1 MNARELIEACRSR
14 GVKLEAAG
22 DGLAFEGPITDT
34 LIGEL
39 RAHKPEILALLRD
52 EAREAVT
59 EAWGERTAI
68 MQHDAGMTRAN
79 AEHAAAVSTAQRI
92 GKPRLR
98 VWAVKVRTGE
108 RIDSMTLI
116 DPECLDDSEM
126 VADLRRRF
134 GEGRVVSVVL
144 KNEVIA

>member
-1 MNARELIEACRSR
+1 MNARELIETCRSR

-22 DGLAFEGPITDT
+22 DGLAFEGPLTGALLD
-34 LIGEL
+34 EL

-59 EAWGERTAI
+59 ESWEERAAI
-68 MQHDAGMTRAN
+68 MQHDAGMSRVN
-79 AEHAAAVSTAQRI
+79 AEHAAVVSTAQRI

-98 VWAVKVRTGE
+98 VWAVRIRTGE
-108 RIDSMTLI
+108 RVDGMTLI

-134 GEGRVVSVVL
+134 GEGRVVSVAL